1 MAKFGIKGA
10 RGFSMIELS
19 MVLGLIAVTT
29 AFSVP
34 MLTNSMRSMQLISDA
49 RSIATTM
56 TYARMSATSQMTR
69 YQLNFDL
76 GNNTWNLQK
85 RNRNTGNYEIQQAV
99 NGLSNGIAH
108 SGIAFRTTSS
118 TAPTGFPTTSS
129 TSITFNS
136 RGIPNGIAIV
146 YLSNNEMNY
155 AVSVSLAGKV
165 QVWRFQNEQWAP
177 V

>member
-99 NGLSNGIAH
+99 LAIS
-108 SGIAFRTTSS
+108 FQ
-118 TAPTGFPTTSS
+118 AP
-129 TSITFNS
+129 
-136 RGIPNGIAIV
+136 
-146 YLSNNEMNY
+146 L
-155 AVSVSLAGKV
+155 LL
-165 QVWRFQNEQWAP
+165 
-177 V
+177 